1 MPEASTSKRSSCCWL
16 VLRGGSSWLLISAAD
31 APGAAPRGSLPAP
44 APCCPA
50 PARVRSIS
58 LATSVE
64 VAAEVRI
71 SGLLLQAA
79 SVSASMA
86 AAMGLIVVIVIR
98 LPVIGFSAPVAVMAD
113 TALWAGPC
121 RLLLPCRGESGEPGY
136 HRDHHLPARL
146 RR

>member
-1 MPEASTSKRSSCCWL
+1 MPDASTSKRSSCCWL
-16 VLRGGSSWLLISAAD
+16 LLRGGNSWLLMSAGK
-31 APGAAPRGSLPAP
+31 APGAVPTWPAP
-44 APCCPA
+44 APCCS
-50 PARVRSIS
+50 ARASVLSIS
-58 LATSVE
+58 PATSVE
-64 VAAEVRI
+64 VAADVRI

-98 LPVIGFSAPVAVMAD
+98 LPVIGLSAPAAALAD

-136 HRDHHLPARL
+136 HRGHHLPARL